1 MSEQIVAKN
10 YRLNRHPLT
19 ERQAVDL
26 DYDSAI
32 EIVGPF
38 RPHQGQG
45 SHKKATRRFVKSVTS
60 VQPAPFRTR
69 KWTDLP

>member
-10 YRLNRHPLT
+10 YRLNGHLLIK
-19 ERQAVDL
+19 RQAVDL

-45 SHKKATRRFVKSVTS
+45 SHKQSPLTTR
-60 VQPAPFRTR
+60 
-69 KWTDLP
+69 